1 MEKAGDEIRSRL
13 RNIQRTVASYAGIIS
28 KIAGVDVEVV
38 DDNLYRVAG
47 TGMFAAGV
55 DASMAQ
61 EGHVYRKVLET
72 GKRRVIYQ
80 PGEELVCQGCPNF
93 LNCPEEIE
101 LAMPIL
107 AEGHPIGVIGLV
119 GSSREQ
125 KLHILENEMLFLEL
139 IEQIADFI
147 SVKAMERERAL
158 QREALLSTLNA
169 TLEHIQQGILI
180 LGKDFRVTDCNRAAM
195 EQLETPNLAGERIF
209 LEATGDNLAK
219 YTEYSLTALGRQY
232 RLMGTYLPVPQP
244 TRDYQSVLIFYRS
257 REIKE
262 RYFETAALPAVDKT
276 SILGSSPATLKLK
289 EEISKVARSTSTVLI
304 TGESGTGKEM
314 VATSIWRESDRR
326 DKRFI
331 ALNCAAIPESIM
343 ESELFGYVKGAFTGA
358 DPNGRMGKF
367 ELANEGVIFLDEIGE
382 MPLQLQAKLLR
393 VIEERRVIRV
403 GSDKEIDI
411 DVRIIS
417 ATNRDLHEMVE
428 EGTFREDLYY
438 RLNVLPLNLPPLRE
452 HPEDIPELVE
462 HYVRKFGGSFTFSDD
477 AMSRLMGYGWKGN
490 YRELRNVIEYLSN
503 QRKDIIR
510 REDLNMLRMES
521 SKKALSWKNVENT
534 ALDTGI
540 FEKFTINEGA
550 DLVLYREILRV
561 LLDFCDQGIR
571 PGRMPLGVEL
581 NTQGIPVT
589 QGELRHYLRILA
601 QYGFVKTGRGRAGS
615 MITPDGEKVL
625 RELTKIL

>member
-38 DDNLYRVAG
+38 DDKLYRVAG

-125 KLHILENEMLFLEL
+125 KLHILENETLFLEL

-367 ELANEGVIFLDEIGE
+367 ELANEGVIFLDEIGD
-382 MPLQLQAKLLR
+382 MPLYLQSKLLR
-393 VIEERRVIRV
+393 VLQERKIVRI
-403 GSDKEIDI
+403 GSNQLMDI
-411 DVRIIS
+411 DVRVIA
-417 ATNRDLHEMVE
+417 ATNKDLKKMVRE
-428 EGTFREDLYY
+428 KRFREDLYY
-438 RLNVLPLNLPPLRE
+438 RLDVIPLRVAPLRE
-452 HPEDIPELVE
+452 RLEDIEDLTLFYSQRFARKFGKKAPRLTEEVMYALKGYRWPGNVRELENAVEYMVNLMGEDGTLDVSMLPEDI
-462 HYVRKFGGSFTFSDD
+462 RTGS
-477 AMSRLMGYGWKGN
+477 
-490 YRELRNVIEYLSN
+490 REAAAPTENGPGKQTGAGQILS
-503 QRKDIIR
+503 
-510 REDLNMLRMES
+510 
-521 SKKALSWKNVENT
+521 
-534 ALDTGI
+534 
-540 FEKFTINEGA
+540 
-550 DLVLYREILRV
+550 
-561 LLDFCDQGIR
+561 
-571 PGRMPLGVEL
+571 
-581 NTQGIPVT
+581 
-589 QGELRHYLRILA
+589 
-601 QYGFVKTGRGRAGS
+601 
-615 MITPDGEKVL
+615 L
-625 RELTKIL
+625 RELEKNAIRQALLQCGNHTAGKAMAARKLGIGMATLYRKIQQYGL

>member
-125 KLHILENEMLFLEL
+125 KLHILENETLFLEL

-367 ELANEGVIFLDEIGE
+367 ELANEGVIFLDEIGD
-382 MPLQLQAKLLR
+382 MPLYLQSKLLR
-393 VIEERRVIRV
+393 VLQERKIVRI
-403 GSDKEIDI
+403 GSNQLMDI
-411 DVRIIS
+411 DVRVIA
-417 ATNRDLHEMVE
+417 ATNKDLKKMVRE
-428 EGTFREDLYY
+428 KRFREDLYY
-438 RLNVLPLNLPPLRE
+438 RLDVIPLRVAPLRE
-452 HPEDIPELVE
+452 RLEDIEDLTLFYSQRFARKFGKKAPRLTEEVMDALKGYRWPGNVRELENVVEYMVNLMGEDGTLDVSMLPEDI
-462 HYVRKFGGSFTFSDD
+462 RTGS
-477 AMSRLMGYGWKGN
+477 
-490 YRELRNVIEYLSN
+490 REAAAPTENGPGKQTGAGQILS
-503 QRKDIIR
+503 
-510 REDLNMLRMES
+510 
-521 SKKALSWKNVENT
+521 
-534 ALDTGI
+534 
-540 FEKFTINEGA
+540 
-550 DLVLYREILRV
+550 
-561 LLDFCDQGIR
+561 
-571 PGRMPLGVEL
+571 
-581 NTQGIPVT
+581 
-589 QGELRHYLRILA
+589 
-601 QYGFVKTGRGRAGS
+601 
-615 MITPDGEKVL
+615 L
-625 RELTKIL
+625 RELEKNAIRQALLQCGNHTAGKAMAARKLGIGMATLYRKIQQYGL

>member
-326 DKRFI
+326 DKRVI

-367 ELANEGVIFLDEIGE
+367 ELANEGVIFLDEIGD
-382 MPLQLQAKLLR
+382 MPLYLQSKLLR
-393 VIEERRVIRV
+393 VLQERKIVRI
-403 GSDKEIDI
+403 GSNQLMDI
-411 DVRIIS
+411 DVRVIA
-417 ATNRDLHEMVE
+417 ATNKDLKKMVRE
-428 EGTFREDLYY
+428 KRFREDLYY
-438 RLNVLPLNLPPLRE
+438 RLDVIPLRVAPLRE
-452 HPEDIPELVE
+452 RLEDIEDLTLFYSQRFARKFGKKAPRLTEEVMDALKGYRWPGNVRELENAVEYMVNLMGEDGTLDVSMLPEDI
-462 HYVRKFGGSFTFSDD
+462 RTR
-477 AMSRLMGYGWKGN
+477 SREAAAPTENGPGKQTGAGQ
-490 YRELRNVIEYLSN
+490 ILS
-503 QRKDIIR
+503 
-510 REDLNMLRMES
+510 
-521 SKKALSWKNVENT
+521 
-534 ALDTGI
+534 
-540 FEKFTINEGA
+540 
-550 DLVLYREILRV
+550 
-561 LLDFCDQGIR
+561 
-571 PGRMPLGVEL
+571 
-581 NTQGIPVT
+581 
-589 QGELRHYLRILA
+589 
-601 QYGFVKTGRGRAGS
+601 
-615 MITPDGEKVL
+615 L
-625 RELTKIL
+625 RELEKNAIRQALLQCGNHTAGKAMAARKLGIGMATLYRKIQQYGL

>member
-125 KLHILENEMLFLEL
+125 KLHILENETLFLEL

-367 ELANEGVIFLDEIGE
+367 ELANEGVIFLDEIGD
-382 MPLQLQAKLLR
+382 MPLYLQSKLLR
-393 VIEERRVIRV
+393 VLQERKIVRI
-403 GSDKEIDI
+403 GSNQLMDI
-411 DVRIIS
+411 DVRVIA
-417 ATNRDLHEMVE
+417 ATNKDLKKMVRE
-428 EGTFREDLYY
+428 KRFREDLYY
-438 RLNVLPLNLPPLRE
+438 RLDVIPLRVAPLRE
-452 HPEDIPELVE
+452 RLEDIEDLTLFYSQRFARKFGKKAPRLTEEVMDALKGYRWPGNVRELENAVEYMVNLMGEDGTLDVSMLPEDI
-462 HYVRKFGGSFTFSDD
+462 RTGS
-477 AMSRLMGYGWKGN
+477 
-490 YRELRNVIEYLSN
+490 REAAAPTANGPGKQTGAGQILS
-503 QRKDIIR
+503 
-510 REDLNMLRMES
+510 
-521 SKKALSWKNVENT
+521 
-534 ALDTGI
+534 
-540 FEKFTINEGA
+540 
-550 DLVLYREILRV
+550 
-561 LLDFCDQGIR
+561 
-571 PGRMPLGVEL
+571 
-581 NTQGIPVT
+581 
-589 QGELRHYLRILA
+589 
-601 QYGFVKTGRGRAGS
+601 
-615 MITPDGEKVL
+615 L
-625 RELTKIL
+625 RELEKNAIRQALVQCENQRAGEAMAARKLGIGMATLYRKIQQYGL

>member
-1 MEKAGDEIRSRL
+1 MEKTGDEIRSRL

-125 KLHILENEMLFLEL
+125 KLHILENETLFLEL

-367 ELANEGVIFLDEIGE
+367 ELANEGVIFLDEIGD
-382 MPLQLQAKLLR
+382 MPLYLQSKLLR
-393 VIEERRVIRV
+393 VLQERKIVRI
-403 GSDKEIDI
+403 GSNQLMDI
-411 DVRIIS
+411 DVRVIA
-417 ATNRDLHEMVE
+417 ATNKDLKKMVRE
-428 EGTFREDLYY
+428 KRFREDLYY
-438 RLNVLPLNLPPLRE
+438 RLDVIPLRVAPLRE
-452 HPEDIPELVE
+452 RLEDIEDLTLFYSQRFARKFGKKAPRLTEEVMDALKGYRWPGNVRELENAVEYMVNLMGEDGTLDVSMLPEDI
-462 HYVRKFGGSFTFSDD
+462 RTGS
-477 AMSRLMGYGWKGN
+477 
-490 YRELRNVIEYLSN
+490 REAAAPTENGPGKQTGAGQILS
-503 QRKDIIR
+503 
-510 REDLNMLRMES
+510 
-521 SKKALSWKNVENT
+521 
-534 ALDTGI
+534 
-540 FEKFTINEGA
+540 
-550 DLVLYREILRV
+550 
-561 LLDFCDQGIR
+561 
-571 PGRMPLGVEL
+571 
-581 NTQGIPVT
+581 
-589 QGELRHYLRILA
+589 
-601 QYGFVKTGRGRAGS
+601 
-615 MITPDGEKVL
+615 L
-625 RELTKIL
+625 RELEKNAIRQALLQCGNHTAGKAMAARKLGIGMATLYRKIQQYGL

>member
-367 ELANEGVIFLDEIGE
+367 ELANEGVIFLDEIGD
-382 MPLQLQAKLLR
+382 MPLYLQSKLLR
-393 VIEERRVIRV
+393 VLQERKIVRIE
-403 GSDKEIDI
+403 SNQLMDI
-411 DVRIIS
+411 DVRVIA
-417 ATNRDLHEMVE
+417 ATNKDLKKMVRE
-428 EGTFREDLYY
+428 KRFREDLYY
-438 RLNVLPLNLPPLRE
+438 RLDVIPLRVAPLRE
-452 HPEDIPELVE
+452 RLEDIEDLTLFYSQRFARKFGKKAPRLTEEVMDALKGYRWPGNVRELENAVEYMVNLMGEDGTLDVSMLPEDI
-462 HYVRKFGGSFTFSDD
+462 RTR
-477 AMSRLMGYGWKGN
+477 SREAAAPTENGPGKQTGAGQ
-490 YRELRNVIEYLSN
+490 ILS
-503 QRKDIIR
+503 
-510 REDLNMLRMES
+510 
-521 SKKALSWKNVENT
+521 
-534 ALDTGI
+534 
-540 FEKFTINEGA
+540 
-550 DLVLYREILRV
+550 
-561 LLDFCDQGIR
+561 
-571 PGRMPLGVEL
+571 
-581 NTQGIPVT
+581 
-589 QGELRHYLRILA
+589 
-601 QYGFVKTGRGRAGS
+601 
-615 MITPDGEKVL
+615 L
-625 RELTKIL
+625 RELEKNAIRQALLQCGNHTAGKAMAARKLGIGMATLYRKIQQYGL

>member
-367 ELANEGVIFLDEIGE
+367 ELANEGVIFLDEIGD
-382 MPLQLQAKLLR
+382 MPLYLQSKLLR
-393 VIEERRVIRV
+393 VLQKRKIVRI
-403 GSDKEIDI
+403 GSNQLMDI
-411 DVRIIS
+411 DVRVIA
-417 ATNRDLHEMVE
+417 ATNKDLKKMVRE
-428 EGTFREDLYY
+428 KRFREDLYY
-438 RLNVLPLNLPPLRE
+438 RLDVIPLRVAPLRE
-452 HPEDIPELVE
+452 RLEDIEDLTLFYSQRFARKFGKKAPRLTEEVMDALKGYRWPGNVRELENAVEYMVNLMGEDGTLDVSMLPEDI
-462 HYVRKFGGSFTFSDD
+462 RTR
-477 AMSRLMGYGWKGN
+477 SREAAAPTENGPGKQTGAGQ
-490 YRELRNVIEYLSN
+490 ILS
-503 QRKDIIR
+503 
-510 REDLNMLRMES
+510 
-521 SKKALSWKNVENT
+521 
-534 ALDTGI
+534 
-540 FEKFTINEGA
+540 
-550 DLVLYREILRV
+550 
-561 LLDFCDQGIR
+561 
-571 PGRMPLGVEL
+571 
-581 NTQGIPVT
+581 
-589 QGELRHYLRILA
+589 
-601 QYGFVKTGRGRAGS
+601 
-615 MITPDGEKVL
+615 L
-625 RELTKIL
+625 RELEKNAIRQALLQCGNHTAGKAMAARKLGIGMATLYRKIQQYGL

>member
-125 KLHILENEMLFLEL
+125 KLHILENETLFLEL

-367 ELANEGVIFLDEIGE
+367 ELANEGVIFLDEIGD
-382 MPLQLQAKLLR
+382 MPLYLQSKLLR
-393 VIEERRVIRV
+393 VLQERKIVRI
-403 GSDKEIDI
+403 GSNQLMDI
-411 DVRIIS
+411 DVRVIA
-417 ATNRDLHEMVE
+417 ATNKDLKKMVRE
-428 EGTFREDLYY
+428 KRFREDLYY
-438 RLNVLPLNLPPLRE
+438 RLDVIPWRVAPLRE
-452 HPEDIPELVE
+452 RLEDIEDLTLFYSQRFARKFGKKAPRLTEEVMDALKGYRWPGNVRELENAVEYMVNLMGEDGTLDVSMLPEDI
-462 HYVRKFGGSFTFSDD
+462 RTR
-477 AMSRLMGYGWKGN
+477 SREAAAPTENGPGKQTGAGQ
-490 YRELRNVIEYLSN
+490 ILS
-503 QRKDIIR
+503 
-510 REDLNMLRMES
+510 
-521 SKKALSWKNVENT
+521 
-534 ALDTGI
+534 
-540 FEKFTINEGA
+540 
-550 DLVLYREILRV
+550 
-561 LLDFCDQGIR
+561 
-571 PGRMPLGVEL
+571 
-581 NTQGIPVT
+581 
-589 QGELRHYLRILA
+589 
-601 QYGFVKTGRGRAGS
+601 
-615 MITPDGEKVL
+615 L
-625 RELTKIL
+625 RELEKNAIRQALLQCGNHTAGKAMAARKLGIGMATLYRKIQQYGL

>member
-180 LGKDFRVTDCNRAAM
+180 LGKDFRVTDSNRAAM

-367 ELANEGVIFLDEIGE
+367 ELANEGVIFLDEIGD
-382 MPLQLQAKLLR
+382 MPLYLQSKLLR
-393 VIEERRVIRV
+393 VLQERKIVRI
-403 GSDKEIDI
+403 GSNQLMDI
-411 DVRIIS
+411 DVRVIA
-417 ATNRDLHEMVE
+417 ATNKDLKKMVRE
-428 EGTFREDLYY
+428 KRFREDLYY
-438 RLNVLPLNLPPLRE
+438 RLDVIPLRVAPLRE
-452 HPEDIPELVE
+452 RLEDIEDLTLFYSQRFARKFGKKAPRLTEEVMDALKGYRWPGNVRELENAVEYMVNLMGEDGTLDVSMLPEDI
-462 HYVRKFGGSFTFSDD
+462 RTR
-477 AMSRLMGYGWKGN
+477 SREAAAPTENGPGKQTGAGQ
-490 YRELRNVIEYLSN
+490 ILS
-503 QRKDIIR
+503 
-510 REDLNMLRMES
+510 
-521 SKKALSWKNVENT
+521 
-534 ALDTGI
+534 
-540 FEKFTINEGA
+540 
-550 DLVLYREILRV
+550 
-561 LLDFCDQGIR
+561 
-571 PGRMPLGVEL
+571 
-581 NTQGIPVT
+581 
-589 QGELRHYLRILA
+589 
-601 QYGFVKTGRGRAGS
+601 
-615 MITPDGEKVL
+615 L
-625 RELTKIL
+625 RELEKNAIRQALLQCGNHTAGKAMAARKLGIGMATLYRKIQQYGL

>member
-38 DDNLYRVAG
+38 DDKLYRVAG

-125 KLHILENEMLFLEL
+125 KLHILENETLFLEL

-367 ELANEGVIFLDEIGE
+367 ELANEGVIFLDEIGD
-382 MPLQLQAKLLR
+382 MPLYLQSKLLR
-393 VIEERRVIRV
+393 VLQERKIVRI
-403 GSDKEIDI
+403 GSNQLMDI
-411 DVRIIS
+411 DVRVIA
-417 ATNRDLHEMVE
+417 ATNKDLKKMVRE
-428 EGTFREDLYY
+428 KRFREDLYY
-438 RLNVLPLNLPPLRE
+438 RLDVIPLRVAPLRE
-452 HPEDIPELVE
+452 RLEDIEDLTLFYSQRFARKFGKKAPRLTEEVMDALKGYRWPGNVRELENAVEYMVNLMGEDGTLDVSMLPEDI
-462 HYVRKFGGSFTFSDD
+462 RTGS
-477 AMSRLMGYGWKGN
+477 
-490 YRELRNVIEYLSN
+490 REAAAPTENGPGKQTGAGQILS
-503 QRKDIIR
+503 
-510 REDLNMLRMES
+510 
-521 SKKALSWKNVENT
+521 
-534 ALDTGI
+534 
-540 FEKFTINEGA
+540 
-550 DLVLYREILRV
+550 
-561 LLDFCDQGIR
+561 
-571 PGRMPLGVEL
+571 
-581 NTQGIPVT
+581 
-589 QGELRHYLRILA
+589 
-601 QYGFVKTGRGRAGS
+601 
-615 MITPDGEKVL
+615 L
-625 RELTKIL
+625 RELEKNAIRQALLQCGNHTAGKAMAARKLGIGMATLYRKIQQYGL

>member
-244 TRDYQSVLIFYRS
+244 TRAYQSVLIFYRS

-367 ELANEGVIFLDEIGE
+367 ELANEGVIFLDEIGD
-382 MPLQLQAKLLR
+382 MPLYLQSKLLR
-393 VIEERRVIRV
+393 VLQERKIVRI
-403 GSDKEIDI
+403 GSNQLMDI
-411 DVRIIS
+411 DVRVIA
-417 ATNRDLHEMVE
+417 ATNKDLKKMVRE
-428 EGTFREDLYY
+428 KRFREDLYY
-438 RLNVLPLNLPPLRE
+438 RLDVIPLRVAPLRE
-452 HPEDIPELVE
+452 RLEDIEGLTLFYSQRFARKFGKKAPRLTEEVMDALKGYRWPGNVRELENAVEYMVNLMGEDGTLDVSMLPEDI
-462 HYVRKFGGSFTFSDD
+462 RTR
-477 AMSRLMGYGWKGN
+477 SREAAAPTENGPGKQTGAGQ
-490 YRELRNVIEYLSN
+490 ILS
-503 QRKDIIR
+503 
-510 REDLNMLRMES
+510 
-521 SKKALSWKNVENT
+521 
-534 ALDTGI
+534 
-540 FEKFTINEGA
+540 
-550 DLVLYREILRV
+550 
-561 LLDFCDQGIR
+561 
-571 PGRMPLGVEL
+571 
-581 NTQGIPVT
+581 
-589 QGELRHYLRILA
+589 
-601 QYGFVKTGRGRAGS
+601 
-615 MITPDGEKVL
+615 L
-625 RELTKIL
+625 RELEKNAIRQALLQCGNHTAGKAMAARKLGIGMATLYRKIQQYGL

>member
-304 TGESGTGKEM
+304 TGESGTRKEM

-367 ELANEGVIFLDEIGE
+367 ELANEGVIFLDEIGD
-382 MPLQLQAKLLR
+382 MPLYLQSKLLR
-393 VIEERRVIRV
+393 VLQERKIVRI
-403 GSDKEIDI
+403 GSNQLMDI
-411 DVRIIS
+411 DVRVIA
-417 ATNRDLHEMVE
+417 ATNKDLKKMVRE
-428 EGTFREDLYY
+428 KRFREDLYY
-438 RLNVLPLNLPPLRE
+438 RLDVIPLRVAPLRE
-452 HPEDIPELVE
+452 RLEDIEDLTLFYSQRFARKFGKKAPRLTEEVMDALKGYRWPGNVRELENAVEYMVNLMGEDGTLDVSMLPEDI
-462 HYVRKFGGSFTFSDD
+462 RTR
-477 AMSRLMGYGWKGN
+477 SREAAAPTENGPGKQTGAGQ
-490 YRELRNVIEYLSN
+490 ILS
-503 QRKDIIR
+503 
-510 REDLNMLRMES
+510 
-521 SKKALSWKNVENT
+521 
-534 ALDTGI
+534 
-540 FEKFTINEGA
+540 
-550 DLVLYREILRV
+550 
-561 LLDFCDQGIR
+561 
-571 PGRMPLGVEL
+571 
-581 NTQGIPVT
+581 
-589 QGELRHYLRILA
+589 
-601 QYGFVKTGRGRAGS
+601 
-615 MITPDGEKVL
+615 L
-625 RELTKIL
+625 RELEKNAIRQALLQCGNHTAGKAMAARKLGIGMATLYRKIQQYGL

>member
-180 LGKDFRVTDCNRAAM
+180 MGKDFRVTDCNRAAM

-244 TRDYQSVLIFYRS
+244 TRAYQSVLIFYRS

-367 ELANEGVIFLDEIGE
+367 ELANEGVIFLDEIGD
-382 MPLQLQAKLLR
+382 MPLYLQSKLLR
-393 VIEERRVIRV
+393 VLQERKIVRI
-403 GSDKEIDI
+403 GSNQLMDI
-411 DVRIIS
+411 DVRVIA
-417 ATNRDLHEMVE
+417 ATNKDLKKMVRE
-428 EGTFREDLYY
+428 KRFREDLYY
-438 RLNVLPLNLPPLRE
+438 RLDVIPLRVAPLRE
-452 HPEDIPELVE
+452 RLEDIEDLTLFYSQRFARKFGKKAPRLTEEVMDALKGYRWPGNVRELENAVEYMVNLMGEDGTLDVSMLPEDI
-462 HYVRKFGGSFTFSDD
+462 RTR
-477 AMSRLMGYGWKGN
+477 SREAAAPTENGPGKQTGAGQ
-490 YRELRNVIEYLSN
+490 ILS
-503 QRKDIIR
+503 
-510 REDLNMLRMES
+510 
-521 SKKALSWKNVENT
+521 
-534 ALDTGI
+534 
-540 FEKFTINEGA
+540 
-550 DLVLYREILRV
+550 
-561 LLDFCDQGIR
+561 
-571 PGRMPLGVEL
+571 
-581 NTQGIPVT
+581 
-589 QGELRHYLRILA
+589 
-601 QYGFVKTGRGRAGS
+601 
-615 MITPDGEKVL
+615 L
-625 RELTKIL
+625 RELEKNAIRQALLQCGNHTAGKAMAARKLGIGMATLYRKIQQYGL

>member
-1 MEKAGDEIRSRL
+1 MEKEGDEIRSRL

-125 KLHILENEMLFLEL
+125 KLHILENETLFLEL

-367 ELANEGVIFLDEIGE
+367 ELANEGVIFLDEIGD
-382 MPLQLQAKLLR
+382 MPLYLQSKLLR
-393 VIEERRVIRV
+393 VLQERKIVRI
-403 GSDKEIDI
+403 GSNQLMDI
-411 DVRIIS
+411 DVRVIA
-417 ATNRDLHEMVE
+417 ATNKDLKKMVRE
-428 EGTFREDLYY
+428 KRFREDLYY
-438 RLNVLPLNLPPLRE
+438 RLDVIPLRVAPLRE
-452 HPEDIPELVE
+452 RLEDIEDLTLFYSQRFARKFGKKAPRLTEEVMDALKGYRWPGNVRELENAVEYMVNLMGEDGTLDVSMLPEDI
-462 HYVRKFGGSFTFSDD
+462 RTGS
-477 AMSRLMGYGWKGN
+477 
-490 YRELRNVIEYLSN
+490 REAAAPTENGPGKQTGAGQILS
-503 QRKDIIR
+503 
-510 REDLNMLRMES
+510 
-521 SKKALSWKNVENT
+521 
-534 ALDTGI
+534 
-540 FEKFTINEGA
+540 
-550 DLVLYREILRV
+550 
-561 LLDFCDQGIR
+561 
-571 PGRMPLGVEL
+571 
-581 NTQGIPVT
+581 
-589 QGELRHYLRILA
+589 
-601 QYGFVKTGRGRAGS
+601 
-615 MITPDGEKVL
+615 L
-625 RELTKIL
+625 RELEKNAIRQALLQCGNHTAGKAMAARKLGIGMATLYRKIQQYGL

>member
-367 ELANEGVIFLDEIGE
+367 ELANEGVIFLDEIGD
-382 MPLQLQAKLLR
+382 MPLYLQSKLLR
-393 VIEERRVIRV
+393 VLQERKIVRI
-403 GSDKEIDI
+403 GSNQLMDI
-411 DVRIIS
+411 DVRVIA
-417 ATNRDLHEMVE
+417 ATNKDLKKMVRE
-428 EGTFREDLYY
+428 KRFREDLYY
-438 RLNVLPLNLPPLRE
+438 RLDVIPLRVAPLRE
-452 HPEDIPELVE
+452 RLEDIEDLTLFYSQRFARKFGKKAPRLTEEVMDALKGYRWPGNVRELENAVEYMVNLMGEDGTLDVSMLPEDI
-462 HYVRKFGGSFTFSDD
+462 RTR
-477 AMSRLMGYGWKGN
+477 SREAAAPTENGPGKQTGAGQ
-490 YRELRNVIEYLSN
+490 ILS
-503 QRKDIIR
+503 
-510 REDLNMLRMES
+510 
-521 SKKALSWKNVENT
+521 
-534 ALDTGI
+534 
-540 FEKFTINEGA
+540 
-550 DLVLYREILRV
+550 
-561 LLDFCDQGIR
+561 
-571 PGRMPLGVEL
+571 
-581 NTQGIPVT
+581 
-589 QGELRHYLRILA
+589 
-601 QYGFVKTGRGRAGS
+601 
-615 MITPDGEKVL
+615 L
-625 RELTKIL
+625 RELEKNTIRQALLQCGNHTAGKAMAARKLGIGMATLYRKIQQYGL

>member
-125 KLHILENEMLFLEL
+125 KLHILENETLFLEL

-367 ELANEGVIFLDEIGE
+367 ELANEGVIFLDEIGD
-382 MPLQLQAKLLR
+382 MPLYLQSKLLR
-393 VIEERRVIRV
+393 VLQERKIVRI
-403 GSDKEIDI
+403 GSNQLMDI
-411 DVRIIS
+411 DVRVIA
-417 ATNRDLHEMVE
+417 ATNKDLKKMVRE
-428 EGTFREDLYY
+428 KRFREDLYY
-438 RLNVLPLNLPPLRE
+438 RLDVIPLRVAPLRE
-452 HPEDIPELVE
+452 RLEDIEDLTLFYSQRFARKFGKKAPRLTEEVMDALKGYRWPGNVRELENAVEYMVNLMGEDGTLDVSMLPEDI
-462 HYVRKFGGSFTFSDD
+462 RTR
-477 AMSRLMGYGWKGN
+477 SREAAAPTENGPGKQTGAGQ
-490 YRELRNVIEYLSN
+490 ILS
-503 QRKDIIR
+503 
-510 REDLNMLRMES
+510 
-521 SKKALSWKNVENT
+521 
-534 ALDTGI
+534 
-540 FEKFTINEGA
+540 
-550 DLVLYREILRV
+550 
-561 LLDFCDQGIR
+561 
-571 PGRMPLGVEL
+571 
-581 NTQGIPVT
+581 
-589 QGELRHYLRILA
+589 
-601 QYGFVKTGRGRAGS
+601 
-615 MITPDGEKVL
+615 L
-625 RELTKIL
+625 RELEKNAIRQALLQCGNHTAGKAMAARKLGIGMATLYRKIQQYGL

>member
-244 TRDYQSVLIFYRS
+244 TRAYQSVLIFYRS

-367 ELANEGVIFLDEIGE
+367 ELANEGVIFLDEIGD
-382 MPLQLQAKLLR
+382 MPLYLQSKLLR
-393 VIEERRVIRV
+393 VLQERKIVRI
-403 GSDKEIDI
+403 GSNQLMDI
-411 DVRIIS
+411 DVRVIA
-417 ATNRDLHEMVE
+417 ATNKDLKKMVRE
-428 EGTFREDLYY
+428 KRFREDLYY
-438 RLNVLPLNLPPLRE
+438 RLDVIPLRVALLRE
-452 HPEDIPELVE
+452 RLEDIEDLTLFYSQRFARKFGKKAPRLTEEVMDALKGYRWPGNVRELENAVEYMVNLMGEDGTLDVSMLPEDI
-462 HYVRKFGGSFTFSDD
+462 RTR
-477 AMSRLMGYGWKGN
+477 SREAAAPTENGPGKQTGAGQ
-490 YRELRNVIEYLSN
+490 ILS
-503 QRKDIIR
+503 
-510 REDLNMLRMES
+510 
-521 SKKALSWKNVENT
+521 
-534 ALDTGI
+534 
-540 FEKFTINEGA
+540 
-550 DLVLYREILRV
+550 
-561 LLDFCDQGIR
+561 
-571 PGRMPLGVEL
+571 
-581 NTQGIPVT
+581 
-589 QGELRHYLRILA
+589 
-601 QYGFVKTGRGRAGS
+601 
-615 MITPDGEKVL
+615 L
-625 RELTKIL
+625 RELEKNAIRQALLQCGNHTAGKAMAARKLGIGMATLYRKIQQYGL

>member
-125 KLHILENEMLFLEL
+125 KLHILENETLFLEL

-367 ELANEGVIFLDEIGE
+367 ELANEGVIFLDEIGD
-382 MPLQLQAKLLR
+382 MPLYLQSKLLR
-393 VIEERRVIRV
+393 VLQERKIVRI
-403 GSDKEIDI
+403 GSNQLMDI
-411 DVRIIS
+411 DVRVIA
-417 ATNRDLHEMVE
+417 ATNKDLKKMVRE
-428 EGTFREDLYY
+428 KRFREDLYY
-438 RLNVLPLNLPPLRE
+438 RLDVIPLRVAPLRE
-452 HPEDIPELVE
+452 RLEDIEDLTLFYSQRFARKFGKKAPRLTEEVMDALKGYRWPGNVRELENAVEYMVNLMGEDGTLDVSMLPEDI
-462 HYVRKFGGSFTFSDD
+462 RTGS
-477 AMSRLMGYGWKGN
+477 
-490 YRELRNVIEYLSN
+490 REAAAPTENGPGKQTGAGQILS
-503 QRKDIIR
+503 
-510 REDLNMLRMES
+510 
-521 SKKALSWKNVENT
+521 
-534 ALDTGI
+534 
-540 FEKFTINEGA
+540 
-550 DLVLYREILRV
+550 
-561 LLDFCDQGIR
+561 
-571 PGRMPLGVEL
+571 
-581 NTQGIPVT
+581 
-589 QGELRHYLRILA
+589 
-601 QYGFVKTGRGRAGS
+601 
-615 MITPDGEKVL
+615 L
-625 RELTKIL
+625 RELEKNVIRQALLQCGNHTAGKAMAARKLGIGMATLYRKIQQYGL

>member
-289 EEISKVARSTSTVLI
+289 KEISKVARSTSTVLI

-367 ELANEGVIFLDEIGE
+367 ELANEGVIFLDEIGD
-382 MPLQLQAKLLR
+382 MPLYLQSKLLR
-393 VIEERRVIRV
+393 VLQERKIVRI
-403 GSDKEIDI
+403 GSNQLMDI
-411 DVRIIS
+411 DVRVIA
-417 ATNRDLHEMVE
+417 ATNKDLKKMVRE
-428 EGTFREDLYY
+428 KRFREDLYY
-438 RLNVLPLNLPPLRE
+438 RLDVIPLRVAPLRE
-452 HPEDIPELVE
+452 RLEDIEDLTLFYSQRFARKFGKKAPRLTEEVMDALKGYRWPGNVRELENAVEYMVNLMGEDGTLDVSMLPEDI
-462 HYVRKFGGSFTFSDD
+462 RTR
-477 AMSRLMGYGWKGN
+477 SREAAAPTENGPGKQTGAGQ
-490 YRELRNVIEYLSN
+490 ILS
-503 QRKDIIR
+503 
-510 REDLNMLRMES
+510 
-521 SKKALSWKNVENT
+521 
-534 ALDTGI
+534 
-540 FEKFTINEGA
+540 
-550 DLVLYREILRV
+550 
-561 LLDFCDQGIR
+561 
-571 PGRMPLGVEL
+571 
-581 NTQGIPVT
+581 
-589 QGELRHYLRILA
+589 
-601 QYGFVKTGRGRAGS
+601 
-615 MITPDGEKVL
+615 L
-625 RELTKIL
+625 RELEKNAIRQALLQCGNHTAGKAMAARKLGIGMATLYRKIQQYGL

>member
-232 RLMGTYLPVPQP
+232 RLMETYLPVPQP

-367 ELANEGVIFLDEIGE
+367 ELANEGVIFLDEIGD
-382 MPLQLQAKLLR
+382 MPLYLQSKLLR
-393 VIEERRVIRV
+393 VLQERKIVRI
-403 GSDKEIDI
+403 GSNQLMDI
-411 DVRIIS
+411 DVRVIA
-417 ATNRDLHEMVE
+417 ATNKDLKKMVRE
-428 EGTFREDLYY
+428 KRFREDLYY
-438 RLNVLPLNLPPLRE
+438 RLDVIPLRVAPLRE
-452 HPEDIPELVE
+452 RLEDIEDLTLFYSQRFARKFGKKAPRLTEEVMDALKGYRWPGNVRELENAVEYMVNLMGEDGTLDVSMLPEDI
-462 HYVRKFGGSFTFSDD
+462 RTR
-477 AMSRLMGYGWKGN
+477 SREAAAPTENGPGKQTGAGQ
-490 YRELRNVIEYLSN
+490 ILS
-503 QRKDIIR
+503 
-510 REDLNMLRMES
+510 
-521 SKKALSWKNVENT
+521 
-534 ALDTGI
+534 
-540 FEKFTINEGA
+540 
-550 DLVLYREILRV
+550 
-561 LLDFCDQGIR
+561 
-571 PGRMPLGVEL
+571 
-581 NTQGIPVT
+581 
-589 QGELRHYLRILA
+589 
-601 QYGFVKTGRGRAGS
+601 
-615 MITPDGEKVL
+615 L
-625 RELTKIL
+625 RELEKNAIRQALLQCGNHTAGKAMAARKLGIGMATLYRKIQQYGL

>member
-125 KLHILENEMLFLEL
+125 KLHILENETLFLEL

-232 RLMGTYLPVPQP
+232 RLMGTYLPVPQS

-262 RYFETAALPAVDKT
+262 RYFATAALPAVDKT

-367 ELANEGVIFLDEIGE
+367 ELANEGVIFLDEIGD
-382 MPLQLQAKLLR
+382 MPLYLQSKLLR
-393 VIEERRVIRV
+393 VLQERKIVRI
-403 GSDKEIDI
+403 GSNQLMDI
-411 DVRIIS
+411 DVRVIA
-417 ATNRDLHEMVE
+417 ATNKDLKKMVRE
-428 EGTFREDLYY
+428 KRFREDLYY
-438 RLNVLPLNLPPLRE
+438 RLDVIPLRVAPLRE
-452 HPEDIPELVE
+452 RLEDIEDLTLFYSQRFARKFGKKAPRLTEEVMDALKGYRWPGNVRELENAVEYMVNLMGEDGTLDVSMLPEDI
-462 HYVRKFGGSFTFSDD
+462 RTGS
-477 AMSRLMGYGWKGN
+477 
-490 YRELRNVIEYLSN
+490 REAAAPTENGPGKQTGAGQILS
-503 QRKDIIR
+503 
-510 REDLNMLRMES
+510 
-521 SKKALSWKNVENT
+521 
-534 ALDTGI
+534 
-540 FEKFTINEGA
+540 
-550 DLVLYREILRV
+550 
-561 LLDFCDQGIR
+561 
-571 PGRMPLGVEL
+571 
-581 NTQGIPVT
+581 
-589 QGELRHYLRILA
+589 
-601 QYGFVKTGRGRAGS
+601 
-615 MITPDGEKVL
+615 L
-625 RELTKIL
+625 RELEKNAIQQALLQCGNHTAGKAMAARKLGIGMATLYRKIQQYGL

>member
-1 MEKAGDEIRSRL
+1 MERAGDEIRSRL

-125 KLHILENEMLFLEL
+125 KLHILENETLFLEL

-276 SILGSSPATLKLK
+276 SILSSSPATLKLK

-367 ELANEGVIFLDEIGE
+367 ELANEGVIFLDEIGD
-382 MPLQLQAKLLR
+382 MPLYLQSKLLR
-393 VIEERRVIRV
+393 VLQERKIVRI
-403 GSDKEIDI
+403 GSNQLMDI
-411 DVRIIS
+411 DVRVIA
-417 ATNRDLHEMVE
+417 ATNKDLKKMVRE
-428 EGTFREDLYY
+428 KRFREDLYY
-438 RLNVLPLNLPPLRE
+438 RLDVIPLRVAPLRE
-452 HPEDIPELVE
+452 RLEDIEDLTLFYSQRFARKFGKKAPRLTEEVMDALKGYRWPGNVRELENAVEYMVNLMGEDGTLDVSMLPEDI
-462 HYVRKFGGSFTFSDD
+462 RTGS
-477 AMSRLMGYGWKGN
+477 
-490 YRELRNVIEYLSN
+490 REAAAPTENGPGKQTGAGQILS
-503 QRKDIIR
+503 
-510 REDLNMLRMES
+510 
-521 SKKALSWKNVENT
+521 
-534 ALDTGI
+534 
-540 FEKFTINEGA
+540 
-550 DLVLYREILRV
+550 
-561 LLDFCDQGIR
+561 
-571 PGRMPLGVEL
+571 
-581 NTQGIPVT
+581 
-589 QGELRHYLRILA
+589 
-601 QYGFVKTGRGRAGS
+601 
-615 MITPDGEKVL
+615 L
-625 RELTKIL
+625 RELEKNAIRQALLQCGNHTAGKAMAARKLGIGMATLYRKIQQYGL